1 MIPFRLWCLAALS
14 CLAAA
19 GGVVPS
25 SVVLAENSFFVV
37 PAFSTSKNDGQDF
50 GLIAPVLNSDAE
62 GNLRSLFA
70 PMLIHN
76 SFLGVRGTLNYFHY
90 WSGGSQ
96 MEAVGSYT
104 EEIER
109 ELKFRFQDPGFIEGL
124 FFVDIGAQF
133 FKNATKRFYGLGQT
147 TPQDNET
154 NYTGREIQVH
164 WNFGIHLNDVTRLS
178 VNQRFRDVKIHPG
191 GVDSEPYTQDRFPGE
206 PGIKG
211 AKILAHRLVFQ
222 YDSRDN
228 LNTPT
233 AGTRFEAFGE
243 LAQNFDRGKEDDL
256 LYFRSGFDLR
266 KLIPSPSKRYIFVAR
281 AMLQLSF
288 GDGIPFYEQ
297 SSLGGEDNLR
307 GYGRDRFIDKHMVAF
322 NAEER
327 IHLFGMKM
335 FNVNMECE
343 MVPFVDI
350 GRTYRDFKFR
360 QFHDWEITPG
370 VGFRAIVRPNVM
382 ARVDWG
388 YSREGGAVFAG
399 LNYPF

>member
-1 MIPFRLWCLAALS
+1 MIPFPLRCLAALF
-14 CLAAA
+14 CLAVAV
-19 GGVVPS
+19 GVVPS
-25 SVVLAENSFFVV
+25 SAVFAENSLFVV

-50 GLIAPVLNSDAE
+50 GLIVPVLNSDAE

-76 SFLGVRGTLNYFHY
+76 SFLGVRGTLNYFYY
-90 WSGGSQ
+90 WSGGRQ

-104 EEIER
+104 EDIER
-109 ELKFRFQDPGFIEGL
+109 KLKFRYQDPGFIEGL
-124 FFVDIGAQF
+124 FFVDIGSQF

-147 TPQDNET
+147 TSQHNET
-154 NYTGREIQVH
+154 NYTGREIHVH

-178 VNQRFRDVKIHPG
+178 VNQRFREVEIQPG
-191 GVDSEPYTQDRFPGE
+191 GVDDEPFTKDRFQGTPGL
-206 PGIKG
+206 KG
-211 AKILAHRLVFQ
+211 ATILAHRVVFQ

-228 LNTPT
+228 LSTPT

-243 LAQNFDRGKEDDL
+243 MAQNFDYEKEDDL

-266 KLIPSPSKRYIFVAR
+266 QMIPSPSKRYIFVAR

-288 GDGIPFYEQ
+288 GNGIPFYEL
-297 SSLGGEDNLR
+297 SSLGGEENLR
-307 GYGRDRFIDKHMVAF
+307 GYGKDRFIDKHMVVF

-327 IHLFGMKM
+327 IHLFGIKM
-335 FNVNMECE
+335 FNVNIEME
-343 MVPFVDI
+343 MTPFVDM
-350 GRTYRDFKFR
+350 GRTYPDFKFR

-370 VGFRAIVRPNVM
+370 VGFRGIVRPNVM

-388 YSREGGAVFAG
+388 YSKEGGAVFAG

>member
-1 MIPFRLWCLAALS
+1 MRLFRFWGLALFRLAV
-14 CLAAA
+14 
-19 GGVVPS
+19 GGAILPS
-25 SVVLAENSFFVV
+25 SIALAENSFFVV
-37 PAFSTSKNDGQDF
+37 PAFSASKNDGQDF

-90 WSGGSQ
+90 WSGGRQ

-109 ELKFRFQDPGFIEGL
+109 KLKFRFQDPGFIEGL

-133 FKNATKRFYGLGQT
+133 FKNATKRFYGLGQI

-164 WNFGIHLNDVTRLS
+164 WNFGIHLNDVTRVS
-178 VNQRFRDVKIHPG
+178 VNQRFRDVEIQLG
-191 GVDSEPYTQDRFPGE
+191 GVDSQPYAKDRFPGD
-206 PGIKG
+206 PGMKG
-211 AKILAHRLVFQ
+211 ATILAHRLVFQ

-243 LAQNFDRGKEDDL
+243 LAQNFDAGKKDDM
-256 LYFRSGFDLR
+256 LYFRSGFDIR
-266 KLIPSPSKRYIFVAR
+266 HLIPSPSKRYIFVAR
-281 AMLQLSF
+281 AMVQLSF
-288 GDGIPFYEQ
+288 GKDIPFYEQ

-307 GYGRDRFIDKHMVAF
+307 GFGRDRFIDKHMVAF
-322 NAEER
+322 NVEER

-335 FNVNMECE
+335 FNVGIECE
-343 MVPFVDI
+343 LAPFVDM
-350 GRTYRDFKFR
+350 GRTYPNFEFR
-360 QFHDWEITPG
+360 QFHDWEVTPG

-388 YSREGGAVFAG
+388 YSKEGGAVFAG

>member
-1 MIPFRLWCLAALS
+1 MISFRLWCWAS
-14 CLAAA
+14 FCLAVFGAILS
-19 GGVVPS
+19 S
-25 SVVLAENSFFVV
+25 SVVLAETSSFVV

-50 GLIAPVLNSDAE
+50 GLIAPILNSDE
-62 GNLRSLFA
+62 DGNLRSLIA

-90 WSGGSQ
+90 WSGGRQ

-109 ELKFRFQDPGFIEGL
+109 KLKFRYQDPGFIEGL
-124 FFVDIGAQF
+124 FFVDVGAQF
-133 FKNATKRFYGLGQT
+133 FKNATKRFFGLGQI
-147 TPQDNET
+147 TPKNNET
-154 NYTGREIQVH
+154 NYTGREIQIH

-178 VNQRFRDVKIHPG
+178 VNQRFRDVEIQPG
-191 GVDSEPYTQDRFPGE
+191 GVDDEPYTKDRFPGD
-206 PGIKG
+206 PGMKG
-211 AKILAHRLVFQ
+211 AMILAHRLVFQ

-233 AGTRFEAFGE
+233 AGTRVEAFGE
-243 LAQNFDRGKEDDL
+243 LAQNFEFGKGDDL
-256 LYFRSGFDLR
+256 LYFRSGLDIR
-266 KLIPSPSKRYIFVAR
+266 HLIPSPSKRYIFVAR
-281 AMLQLSF
+281 AMVQLSF

-307 GYGRDRFIDKHMVAF
+307 GYGRDRFIDKHMVVF
-322 NAEER
+322 NVEER
-327 IHLFGMKM
+327 IHLFGLKM
-335 FNVNMECE
+335 FNVSIECE
-343 MVPFVDI
+343 LAPFVDM
-350 GRTYRDFKFR
+350 GRTYPDFKFR

>member
-1 MIPFRLWCLAALS
+1 M
-14 CLAAA
+14 
-19 GGVVPS
+19 
-25 SVVLAENSFFVV
+25 
-37 PAFSTSKNDGQDF
+37 
-50 GLIAPVLNSDAE
+50 
-62 GNLRSLFA
+62 
-70 PMLIHN
+70 
-76 SFLGVRGTLNYFHY
+76 NYFHY
-90 WSGGSQ
+90 WSGGRQ
-96 MEAVGSYT
+96 METVGSYT

-109 ELKFRFQDPGFIEGL
+109 KLKFRYQDPGFIEGL
-124 FFVDIGAQF
+124 FFVDVGAQF

-147 TPQDNET
+147 TPKGNES
-154 NYTGREIQVH
+154 NYTGREIQIH

-178 VNQRFRDVKIHPG
+178 VNQRFRNVEIQPG
-191 GVDSEPYTQDRFPGE
+191 GVDDEPYTKDRFPRD

-211 AKILAHRLVFQ
+211 ATILAHRLVFQ

-233 AGTRFEAFGE
+233 AGTRVEAFGE
-243 LAQNFDRGKEDDL
+243 LAQNFDFGKEEDL
-256 LYFRSGFDLR
+256 MYFRSGFDIR
-266 KLIPSPSKRYIFVAR
+266 HLIPSPSKRYIFVAR

-297 SSLGGEDNLR
+297 SSLGGEDSLR

-322 NAEER
+322 NVEER

-335 FNVNMECE
+335 FNVSIECE
-343 MVPFVDI
+343 LTPFVDM
-350 GRTYRDFKFR
+350 GRTYKDFKFR
-360 QFHDWEITPG
+360 QFHDWEVTPG

>member
-1 MIPFRLWCLAALS
+1 MISFRSWGLVLVCLAL
-14 CLAAA
+14 
-19 GGVVPS
+19 GGVILQS
-25 SVVLAENSFFVV
+25 SKVLAENSFFVV

-50 GLIAPVLNSDAE
+50 GLIAPSLNSDAE

-90 WSGGSQ
+90 WSGGRQ
-96 MEAVGSYT
+96 METVGSYT

-109 ELKFRFQDPGFIEGL
+109 KLKFRYQDPGFIEGL
-124 FFVDIGAQF
+124 FFVDVGAQF

-147 TPQDNET
+147 TPKSNES
-154 NYTGREIQVH
+154 NYTGREIHIH

-178 VNQRFRDVKIHPG
+178 VNQRFRNVEIQPG
-191 GVDSEPYTQDRFPGE
+191 GVDDEPYTKDRFPRD

-211 AKILAHRLVFQ
+211 ATILAHRLVFQ

-233 AGTRFEAFGE
+233 AGTRVEAFGE
-243 LAQNFDRGKEDDL
+243 LAQNFDFGKEEDL
-256 LYFRSGFDLR
+256 LYFRSGFDIR
-266 KLIPSPSKRYIFVAR
+266 HLIPSPSKRYIFVAR

-307 GYGRDRFIDKHMVAF
+307 GYGKDRFIDKHMVAF
-322 NAEER
+322 NVEER

-335 FNVNMECE
+335 FNVSIECE
-343 MVPFVDI
+343 LTPFVDM
-350 GRTYRDFKFR
+350 GRTYKDFKFR
-360 QFHDWEITPG
+360 QFHDWEVTPG

>member
-1 MIPFRLWCLAALS
+1 MIPFRLWCLAVLL
-14 CLAAA
+14 CLAV
-19 GGVVPS
+19 GGGAVPS
-25 SVVLAENSFFVV
+25 SNVLAENSFFLV
-37 PAFSTSKNDGQDF
+37 PALSTSKNDGQDF
-50 GLIAPVLNSDAE
+50 GLIAPVLHSDAE

-76 SFLGVRGTLNYFHY
+76 SFLGVRGTLNFFQY
-90 WSGGSQ
+90 WSGGRQ

-109 ELKFRFQDPGFIEGL
+109 KLKFRYQDPGFIEGL
-124 FFVDIGAQF
+124 FFVDIGSQF

-147 TPQDNET
+147 TPKDNET

-164 WNFGIHLNDVTRLS
+164 WNFGIHINDVTRLS
-178 VNQRFRDVKIHPG
+178 VNQRFRDVEIQPG
-191 GVDSEPYTQDRFPGE
+191 GVDDEPYTKDRFPGD
-206 PGIKG
+206 PGING
-211 AKILAHRLVFQ
+211 ATILAHRLVFQ

-228 LNTPT
+228 LKTPT

-243 LAQNFDRGKEDDL
+243 LAQYLDYGEEDDPV
-256 LYFRSGFDLR
+256 YFRSGFDFLQ
-266 KLIPSPSKRYIFVAR
+266 LIPSPSKRYIFVAR

-288 GDGIPFYEQ
+288 GDGIPFFEQ

-307 GYGRDRFIDKHMVAF
+307 GYGRDRFIDKHMAAF
-322 NAEER
+322 NVEER
-327 IHLFGMKM
+327 IHLFGVKM
-335 FNVNMECE
+335 FNVNIEWE
-343 MVPFVDI
+343 MAPFVDM
-350 GRTYRDFKFR
+350 GRTYRDFKYR
-360 QFHDWEITPG
+360 QFNEWEITPG
-370 VGFRAIVRPNVM
+370 VGFRGIVRPNVM